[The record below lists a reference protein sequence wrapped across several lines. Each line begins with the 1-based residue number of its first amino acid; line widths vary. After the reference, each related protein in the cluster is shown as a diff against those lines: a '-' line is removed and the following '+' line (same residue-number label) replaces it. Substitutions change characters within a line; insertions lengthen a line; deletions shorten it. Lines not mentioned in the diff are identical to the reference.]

1 MSNPIN
7 RANKHKSP
15 VDMKRLSDELAEID
29 AGKSS
34 AAMVDNEM
42 LSLMVN
48 RVLKG
53 EDISKRYP
61 AFYRKL
67 LNDAGLRQAFIDAL
81 ELIEIEQTHQ
91 LLPIPN
97 SKKASL
103 TFLTNSPTQSALE
116 ILEEH
121 KWRTTWQRTLE
132 QIQAIF
138 SPPELAYRADP
149 SLYED
154 SWFTLLRDEIDVE
167 GTIYTVALECTLA
180 GDVNAIS
187 TYLSLAVTLGTAS
200 SKPNFPLQAR
210 LQWGGY
216 QKSVRIAEE
225 GRAKFP
231 DIPLNIILDDN
242 HQSIKSGLSLTLETN
257 V

>member
-1 MSNPIN
+1 
-7 RANKHKSP
+7 
-15 VDMKRLSDELAEID
+15 
-29 AGKSS
+29 
-34 AAMVDNEM
+34 
-42 LSLMVN
+42 
-48 RVLKG
+48 
-53 EDISKRYP
+53 
-61 AFYRKL
+61 
-67 LNDAGLRQAFIDAL
+67 
-81 ELIEIEQTHQ
+81 
-91 LLPIPN
+91 
-97 SKKASL
+97 
-103 TFLTNSPTQSALE
+103 
-116 ILEEH
+116 
-121 KWRTTWQRTLE
+121 
-132 QIQAIF
+132 
-138 SPPELAYRADP
+138 LAYRADP